1 MMSCSPKQLCATP
14 ERHPVL
20 GRCRVSA
27 RLSADVVWAATPE
40 PAEGHQGLTER
51 VRQERLLDL
60 GGEPIEL
67 SLNTIEIGKKI
78 SDDLAARVLGRK
90 NDR

>member
-1 MMSCSPKQLCATP
+1 
-14 ERHPVL
+14 
-20 GRCRVSA
+20 
-27 RLSADVVWAATPE
+27 
-40 PAEGHQGLTER
+40 

-67 SLNTIEIGKKI
+67 SLNTIVIGKKI
-78 SDDLAARVLGRK
+78 SDDLATRVLGRK